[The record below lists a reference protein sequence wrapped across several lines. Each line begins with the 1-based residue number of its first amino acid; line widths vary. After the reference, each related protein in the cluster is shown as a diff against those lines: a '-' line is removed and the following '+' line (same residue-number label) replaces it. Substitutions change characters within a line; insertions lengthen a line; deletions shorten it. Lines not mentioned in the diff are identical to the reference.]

1 MLIECNVYVFVQA
14 RSQSLEML
22 NIGHNSLTNECLH
35 VIKDSLQQNRTLLQL
50 GMQST
55 HLTCEG
61 AIALAECIAD
71 NPVIQVCEDNS
82 VALRFIIDVKWTAHS
97 PLLLDICFMIELYV
111 IQKTHQEAVG
121 TEASGLVVTCTGC

>member
-1 MLIECNVYVFVQA
+1 MAYVLSVVFIFVMQA

-22 NIGHNSLTNECLH
+22 NIGHNNLTNECLH

-71 NPVIQVCEDNS
+71 NPVIQVCEDIFG
-82 VALRFIIDVKWTAHS
+82 ALRFMIYVKWAALS
-97 PLLLDICFMIELYV
+97 PLLLDATF
-111 IQKTHQEAVG
+111 
-121 TEASGLVVTCTGC
+121 

>member
-1 MLIECNVYVFVQA
+1 MTCHFFLFSLRDFIMAYLLSAGFIFFMQA
-14 RSQSLEML
+14 RSQSLETL
-22 NIGHNSLTNECLH
+22 NIGHNNLTNECLH

-71 NPVIQVCEDNS
+71 NPVIQVCEDNC
-82 VALRFIIDVKWTAHS
+82 VALRFIIHVKWSSHS
-97 PLLLDICFMIELYV
+97 PLLL
-111 IQKTHQEAVG
+111 H
-121 TEASGLVVTCTGC
+121 VTLW